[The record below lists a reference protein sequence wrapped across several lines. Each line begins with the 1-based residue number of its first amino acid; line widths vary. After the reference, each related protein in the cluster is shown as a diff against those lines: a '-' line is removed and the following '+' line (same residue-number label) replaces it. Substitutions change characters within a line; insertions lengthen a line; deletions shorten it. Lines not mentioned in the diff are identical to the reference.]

1 MANLP
6 ARRAPASLEGWN
18 IAPTGHDP
26 ASPRLWGL
34 GLGLAFFSVASGGG
48 VWPRCL
54 PAQDRAGWGEPA
66 GIAGKEA
73 KDGAFD
79 FDLGIRTALPM
90 IEPCPFA
97 LPRLW
102 TLKDSF

>member
-1 MANLP
+1 MGHRTHW
-6 ARRAPASLEGWN
+6 ARSSLAGDRQGL
-18 IAPTGHDP
+18 A
-26 ASPRLWGL
+26 RLWGL

-54 PAQDRAGWGEPA
+54 PAQDRAGLDEPA

-79 FDLGIRTALPM
+79 FDLGIRAALPM

>member
-1 MANLP
+1 M
-6 ARRAPASLEGWN
+6 
-18 IAPTGHDP
+18 
-26 ASPRLWGL
+26 
-34 GLGLAFFSVASGGG
+34 GLAFFSVASGGG

-79 FDLGIRTALPM
+79 FDLGIRAALPM

-97 LPRLW
+97 LPRLR